1 MLKKSMILLGALV
14 VAASLCLAQDK
25 PTDQKPVVK
34 QTTIKPTSPVSG
46 KEMFTQYCA
55 PCHGADGKG
64 NGPAASAMK
73 AQPTDLTQLAR
84 KHDGKYPANSVAS
97 VLKFGG
103 GPGAHGSAEMP
114 VWGPLLQSLDK
125 FHDTVVQQRISNIAT
140 DAHLPIFAKCSP
152 PNGRGK
158 ASRF

>member
-1 MLKKSMILLGALV
+1 MLKKSLILLGTLV
-14 VAASLCLAQDK
+14 VVTSLCLAQD
-25 PTDQKPVVK
+25 TTNQKPVVK
-34 QTTIKPTSPVSG
+34 QTPIKQTSATSG
-46 KEMFTQYCA
+46 KEMFVQYCA

-73 AQPTDLTQLAR
+73 SQPTDLTQLAR

-103 GPGAHGSAEMP
+103 GPGVHGSAEMP

-125 FHDTVVQQRISNIAT
+125 FHDTVVQQRISNIVSYIESIQA
-140 DAHLPIFAKCSP
+140 
-152 PNGRGK
+152 R
-158 ASRF
+158 